1 VSKIEVLEKAVAELT
16 PEEQIDLISRAWDN
30 LAADPANLAPLTAE
44 ERALLDERIA
54 AHDADPSSAL
64 TPEEAIAEA
73 RRRMQ
78 RR

>member
-1 VSKIEVLEKAVAELT
+1 MSKVEFLEKAVAELT
-16 PEEQIDLISRAWDN
+16 PEEQIDLIGRAWDN
-30 LAADPANLAPLTAE
+30 LAADPANLAPLTDE
-44 ERALLDERIA
+44 ERAMLDERVA

-64 TPEEAIAEA
+64 SPEATIAAA

>member
-1 VSKIEVLEKAVAELT
+1 MTRVELLEKAVAELS
-16 PEEQIDLISRAWDN
+16 PEEQIDLIGRAWDN
-30 LAADPANLAPLTAE
+30 LAADPANLAPLTDV

-54 AHDADPSSAL
+54 AHEADPAAAL
-64 TPEEAIAEA
+64 SPEAAIAAA